1 MEVEDED
8 GEGRL
13 TLNRE
18 GRLGMLLMGRGV
30 APPPPCSL

>member
-1 MEVEDED
+1 MEVEGED
-8 GEGRL
+8 GTGWL

-18 GRLGMLLMGRGV
+18 GRLGMLLRGRGV

>member
-13 TLNRE
+13 TLKRE